1 MNWFISMFSNV
12 SGISWKVERIHTV
25 RKVEVLKQGRSRITI
40 KFTYFQIL
48 GPGFQSPLELSMT
61 TIPIIP
67 DNSRRYKTTDLVH
80 IDSFCID
87 LYLAIVFIIF
97 YFLVPVPIIKDFNR
111 HTEIRRLPFWCHDE
125 NGSLGH
131 RWVQF
136 IYKMFCLL

>member
-1 MNWFISMFSNV
+1 MDWFISMFSNV
-12 SGISWKVERIHTV
+12 SGTSWKVERIHTV
-25 RKVEVLKQGRSRITI
+25 RKVEVLKQSRSRITI
-40 KFTYFQIL
+40 NFTSFQIL
-48 GPGFQSPLELSMT
+48 GPGLQSPLELSMT
-61 TIPIIP
+61 TIPIRLN
-67 DNSRRYKTTDLVH
+67 NSRRYKTDLVH

-97 YFLVPVPIIKDFNR
+97 YFLVHVTIIKDFNR
-111 HTEIRRLPFWCHDE
+111 HTEIRSLPFWCHDE